1 MKEFVSLF
9 FNHSLD
15 LKPLNRYNI
24 GRFDLE
30 LLRENG
36 LMMVLPFLLVA
47 IALGLV
53 YFEKPG
59 AGYVVWGGG
68 VLWTLWLLNVHAT
81 DKLNLNF

>member
-1 MKEFVSLF
+1 
-9 FNHSLD
+9 
-15 LKPLNRYNI
+15 
-24 GRFDLE
+24 
-30 LLRENG
+30 
-36 LMMVLPFLLVA
+36 MMVLPFLLVA